1 MPRPHAMGFLVLSYA
16 GASLFHHVHNA
27 ELLAEYPNMPLWIT
41 RALVY
46 GAWLATTLVGML
58 GYFLLRKGA
67 QLAGLAILALYGAA
81 GLYGLAHYAL
91 APASAHSISMNLGIG
106 LEAAAGFLLMS
117 AAAVSMAR
125 SNP

>member
-1 MPRPHAMGFLVLSYA
+1 MLRRHLMGLLVLPYA

-27 ELLAEYPNMPLWIT
+27 EFLADYPNMPLWIT

-46 GAWLATTLVGML
+46 GAWLATTLVGVL

-67 QLAGLAILALYGAA
+67 QVAGLAVLALYG
-81 GLYGLAHYAL
+81 
-91 APASAHSISMNLGIG
+91 
-106 LEAAAGFLLMS
+106 AAAGFLLMS

-125 SNP
+125 SNPR